1 MNRTL
6 FLNLGVTLLGG
17 AGLLWIINVTPTI
30 HFAYLPAA
38 ALAVGLG
45 FLEPRRGWVLA
56 LALAAFIWIGYQFT
70 GPPINFADSEVE
82 HFGVYGSMIIGFI
95 GSFIG
100 GILKRALDGK

>member
-6 FLNLGVTLLGG
+6 LLNLGITLLGG
-17 AGLLWIINVTPTI
+17 AVLLWIITITPTI
-30 HFAYLPAA
+30 HVAYLPAA

-45 FLEPRRGWVLA
+45 FLEPRRGWMLA
-56 LALAAFIWIGYQFT
+56 LALAAFLWVGYQLTSSPT
-70 GPPINFADSEVE
+70 GSADRDVE
-82 HFGVYGSMIIGFI
+82 NFGVYGSMIIGFI

>member
-6 FLNLGVTLLGG
+6 FLNLGLTLLGG
-17 AGLLWIINVTPTI
+17 AVLLWIIKITPTI
-30 HFAYLPAA
+30 HYAYLPAA

-45 FLEPRRGWVLA
+45 FLEPHRGWILA
-56 LALAAFIWIGYQFT
+56 LALAAFLWIGYQFT
-70 GPPINFADSEVE
+70 PPPDGSADREVE
-82 HFGVYGSMIIGFI
+82 NFGVYGSMIIGFI